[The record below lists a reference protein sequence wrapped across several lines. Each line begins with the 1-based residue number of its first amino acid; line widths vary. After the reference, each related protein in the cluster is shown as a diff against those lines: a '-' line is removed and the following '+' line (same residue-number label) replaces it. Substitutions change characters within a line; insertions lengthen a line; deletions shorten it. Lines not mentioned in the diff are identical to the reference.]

1 MPVRCSEGARKVLWM
16 CFSLARGQGARRWGR
31 ARRRPALILGARA
44 PVNKRQGR
52 GGGVNKR
59 QGRGG
64 GVNESQG
71 RGGGVNEQRTECSP
85 PMAGSSCTSHEP
97 GARGR
102 MRGGCD
108 GTQLEQSTCIREGI
122 GRESGGDREGIGRG
136 SGGDR
141 EGIGKASG
149 GHREGS
155 EGLSGAQRHSAALS
169 GTRWQSRFNHAP
181 RGARTRVGRWA
192 GGGRPRGHCRERRSP
207 RARRTPT
214 GPPRGASW

>member
-64 GVNESQG
+64 GVNERQGRGGGVNESQG

-108 GTQLEQSTCIREGI
+108 GTQLEQSTCIREWI
-122 GRESGGDREGIGRG
+122 GKGSGGDREGIGRG
-136 SGGDR
+136 SGR
-141 EGIGKASG
+141 
-149 GHREGS
+149 HREGS
-155 EGLSGAQRHSAALS
+155 EGLSGAQRHSVAL
-169 GTRWQSRFNHAP
+169 GGNHVSITHLGVHG
-181 RGARTRVGRWA
+181 RG
-192 GGGRPRGHCRERRSP
+192 
-207 RARRTPT
+207 
-214 GPPRGASW
+214 